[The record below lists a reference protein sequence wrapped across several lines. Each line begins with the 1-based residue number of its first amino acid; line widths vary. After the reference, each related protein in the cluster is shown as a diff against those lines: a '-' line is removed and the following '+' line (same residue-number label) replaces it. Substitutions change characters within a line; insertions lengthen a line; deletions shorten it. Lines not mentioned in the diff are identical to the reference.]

1 MGHPQESPNWRT
13 HVWVSAIDS
22 AAATAFID
30 FLLTA
35 ILTALR
41 AVSGTDQ
48 VSDQVSDQVKA
59 LLKALK
65 AKPLSAV
72 ECMHRLK
79 LSHRPTFR
87 ANYLHPALEHGL
99 IERTLPDK
107 PNSRLQKYRLTPKGR
122 LPV

>member
-1 MGHPQESPNWRT
+1 M
-13 HVWVSAIDS
+13 
-22 AAATAFID
+22 
-30 FLLTA
+30 
-35 ILTALR
+35 
-41 AVSGTDQ
+41 SGTDQ
-48 VSDQVSDQVKA
+48 VSDQVKALLKA